1 MGKCRCKRCGNILI
15 LGEDHAC
22 FIHKKFDYR
31 YSIQQRAESDENM
44 DEGNDKSTE
53 SSNDNSQ
60 NLSRAFGRNQSKRSE
75 LISLCLFQNNER
87 DKSTK
92 FAGNS
97 NFAQL
102 RNLSDSSYFRPIS
115 DFQAIQV
122 QTNQNA
128 SSTASSENAESNNR
142 HENVFFE
149 TYNREQAAAGS
160 SGIDIQNLR
169 GSGVSDQLHAKPD
182 EECKIW
188 KLMARYLCQLCDN
201 VVTYGENH
209 PCFFYKNDDNVYSL
223 PEYWKGSSRHLSQ
236 ADQQNKKENPELK
249 NLSLFQNN
257 AEVKSLFSK
266 GNWFRTFAES
276 TDNAQT
282 RNPYENSYFNL
293 ISDVEV
299 IEVEGNKNAFV
310 TVSSENV
317 ESDYRPETDQRET
330 FKKTITIIGPSDVD
344 LQTQRLLD
352 VSDLMHATAEEE
364 CKMPVEENKW
374 QTLNNDKN
382 NFIYSLEC
390 GMNKIISDGNKVSET
405 ANLIVNLDLPS
416 GNKESKNGKQVS
428 ECVNHEHISPEVH
441 SQVQS
446 KKTKVATYVK
456 EPHSTIKD
464 DNAVAGPSGIC
475 HRKKK
480 FPKTCSRKDNLKPNY
495 QTRTGDEPF
504 MCNIFFYHS
513 ELYSCEFKPNIEV

>member
-1 MGKCRCKRCGNILI
+1 
-15 LGEDHAC
+15 
-22 FIHKKFDYR
+22 
-31 YSIQQRAESDENM
+31 
-44 DEGNDKSTE
+44 
-53 SSNDNSQ
+53 
-60 NLSRAFGRNQSKRSE
+60 
-75 LISLCLFQNNER
+75 
-87 DKSTK
+87 
-92 FAGNS
+92 
-97 NFAQL
+97 
-102 RNLSDSSYFRPIS
+102 
-115 DFQAIQV
+115 
-122 QTNQNA
+122 
-128 SSTASSENAESNNR
+128 
-142 HENVFFE
+142 
-149 TYNREQAAAGS
+149 
-160 SGIDIQNLR
+160 
-169 GSGVSDQLHAKPD
+169 
-182 EECKIW
+182 
-188 KLMARYLCQLCDN
+188 MARYLCQLCDN

-223 PEYWKGSSRHLSQ
+223 PEYWKDSSRHLSQ

-282 RNPYENSYFNL
+282 RNPCEISYFNL

-299 IEVEGNKNAFV
+299 IEVEGNENAFV

-330 FKKTITIIGPSDVD
+330 FEKTIIVIGPSDVD

-364 CKMPVEENKW
+364 CKMPVEDNKR

-382 NFIYSLEC
+382 NFIFSLEC
-390 GMNKIISDGNKVSET
+390 GMNKIISDGNKVSKT

-441 SQVQS
+441 SQVES

-504 MCNIFFYHS
+504 MCNICKKKFSKKSDLERHYRTHTGEKPYECDICEKKFSSKSYLIIHYRLHTGEKPYVCDICGKKFS
-513 ELYSCEFKPNIEV
+513 QKPHLLTHYRVHTGEKPYVCEFCNKGFAKKSNLKIHVRTHTGEKPYKCPSCEKSFMNSRDFKRHHKRKHE